1 MMKAFLLSTIAV
13 AVLALPASA
22 NQISAFSQ
30 TSQSNTLTATANG
43 GNTQTSLSIVDAS
56 VNVSQLFGF
65 VNGVSGDFSLSATS
79 NDAAQTVLG
88 LAVQHYDGTFC
99 ITSGPGCSGIN
110 YLSGTY
116 SDAAVGALGGPGLV
130 VNVNNPP
137 DALLLTSS
145 VIPAA
150 DLVPPNTFNLGFSNL
165 GALAICG
172 TTLCSFTASFA
183 GTVSA
188 NTAAVPEPSSML
200 PFAVGGAALG
210 MLGMV
215 RRRRQ

>member
-1 MMKAFLLSTIAV
+1 MRRLL
-13 AVLALPASA
+13 LATAALFMASPAMA

-30 TSQSNTLTATANG
+30 TSANNTLTATANG
-43 GNTQTSLSIVDAS
+43 TNTATSLSIVDAA

-65 VNGVSGDFSLSATS
+65 VNGVSADFSLSATS
-79 NDAAQTVLG
+79 IDAAQTALG
-88 LAVQHYDGTFC
+88 LAVQHYSGNFC
-99 ITSGPGCSGIN
+99 ITSGPGCTGID

-116 SDAAVGALGGPGLV
+116 TDAAVGALGGPGLV

-137 DALLLTSS
+137 DTLLLSSS

-165 GALAICG
+165 GGLAICG

-188 NTAAVPEPSSML
+188 NTAPVAEPLSLAILGVGLLGLLVVKRRPGSAL
-200 PFAVGGAALG
+200 PV
-210 MLGMV
+210 
-215 RRRRQ
+215 